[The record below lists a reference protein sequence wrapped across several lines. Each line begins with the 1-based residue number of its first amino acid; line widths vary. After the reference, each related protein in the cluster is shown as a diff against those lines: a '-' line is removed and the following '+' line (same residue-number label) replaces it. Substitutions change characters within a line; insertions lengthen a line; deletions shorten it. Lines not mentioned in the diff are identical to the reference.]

1 MQASSQRGVA
11 FRWRR
16 VLRTQWRNARVLFGE
31 SRNSLSIFLLI
42 IFGGAAVFRFFYLH
56 PETGQHPSFAKA
68 LHHCYALIFF
78 EIVLPFPDDLR
89 FWYIQSLY
97 FIIPI
102 LGLGV
107 VVDGLVRFSN
117 ALFNKQSRGQNW
129 QVAMAST
136 FNHHIII
143 CGLGKIGYRT
153 ALELLKFG
161 REVVAIDLDPA
172 GRFIEAATEAGI
184 PIILGDARRPET
196 LKKAGLAKADAILP
210 VTDDELTNLDIA
222 LDARELKPGIK
233 VVLRMFDPDLAERVE
248 RGFGIRTTFSTSALT
263 APIFATA
270 ALNVD
275 VKHSFYVGET
285 LVNLSELV
293 IASGATLV
301 GWTVADLRARLD
313 LSVVYYQGQAVTDLH
328 PDLQL
333 KLCPGDKILVLAALP
348 VLQELEKL
356 NRPL

>member
-1 MQASSQRGVA
+1 MQSSSRRHAV
-11 FRWRR
+11 FPWRSA
-16 VLRTQWRNARVLFGE
+16 LRRQWRNARVLFSQ
-31 SRNSLSIFLLI
+31 SRNSLLLFLLI
-42 IFGGAAVFRFFYLH
+42 IFDGATVFHFFYRH

-78 EIVLPFPDDLR
+78 EIVLPFPDESR
-89 FWYIQSLY
+89 FWYIQPLY

-107 VVDGLVRFSN
+107 VVDGLVRFGN

-143 CGLGKIGYRT
+143 CGLGKVGYRT

-161 REVVAIDLDPA
+161 RDVVAIDMNPA

-196 LKKAGLAKADAILP
+196 LKKAGLAQADAIVP

-233 VVLRMFDPDLAERVE
+233 VVLRMFDPDLAERIE
-248 RGFGIRTTFSTSALT
+248 RGFGIRTTYSTSALA

-285 LVNLSELV
+285 LVNLSELI
-293 IASGATLV
+293 IATGATIT
-301 GWTVADLRARLD
+301 GWTVAELRAKLD
-313 LSVVYYQGQAVTDLH
+313 LSVVYYQGKTMTDLH
-328 PDLQL
+328 PEPQL
-333 KLCPGDKILVLAALP
+333 KLCSGDKILVLAALP

>member
-1 MQASSQRGVA
+1 MQAYSRQRVA
-11 FRWRR
+11 FQWRRALRDRWRD
-16 VLRTQWRNARVLFGE
+16 ARVLFRE
-31 SRNSLSIFLLI
+31 SRNSLLLFLLI
-42 IFGGAAVFRFFYLH
+42 IFGGATLFHFFYVH
-56 PETGQHPSFAKA
+56 PETGQHPSFIKA

-78 EIVLPFPDDLR
+78 EIVLPFPDDMR
-89 FWYIQSLY
+89 FWYLQPLY

-107 VVDGLVRFSN
+107 VVDGLVRFGS

-143 CGLGKIGYRT
+143 CGLGKVGYRT

-161 REVVAIDLDPA
+161 RDVVAIDMDPN
-172 GRFIEAATEAGI
+172 GRFMEAAAEVGI
-184 PIILGDARRPET
+184 PVIVGDARRPET
-196 LKKAGLAKADAILP
+196 LKKAGVEKADAIVP
-210 VTDDELTNLDIA
+210 ATDNELTNLDIA

-233 VVLRMFDPDLAERVE
+233 VVLRMFDPDLAERIE
-248 RGFGIRTTFSTSALT
+248 RGFGIRTTYSTSALA

-293 IASGATLV
+293 IATGATIT
-301 GWTVADLRARLD
+301 GWTVAELRAKLD

-328 PDLQL
+328 PDLLL
-333 KLCPGDKILVLAALP
+333 KLCPGDKILVLATLP
-348 VLQELEKL
+348 VLQALEKL